1 MMAYVLPGAIFL
13 LMLSVGMSLR
23 FTELI
28 ARWRRLTWTKWFALT
43 MATFVIPPALAL
55 VLANLFHLS
64 LPEIVG
70 LFMLGAAPG
79 APLLSRNLAQR
90 GFDVHLAASYQIW
103 AALMVPI
110 MLPLVIAAAG
120 LLYDR
125 HIWIPPSFLLRQIV
139 MKQLL
144 PVIIGMLIAR
154 AAPNRSE
161 RMLPVLNVLGNVIL
175 TLLIIFVL
183 IKMGPQLK
191 NLTPFVPVAALLL
204 ALGSLGAI
212 FLFRA
217 ADEAAKDTFALCN
230 VNRHVGLAM
239 LISGQYLHAREAV
252 PTLACYALMVPAVII
267 VYVKRVGLSRKS
279 AAASAGNAQP

>member
-1 MMAYVLPGAIFL
+1 MMTYVLPGAIFL

-23 FTELI
+23 LTELM

-55 VLANLFHLS
+55 LLANLFRLS
-64 LPEIVG
+64 LAETVG

-90 GFDVHLAASYQIW
+90 GFDMHVAASYQIW
-103 AALMVPI
+103 AALMVPL

-139 MKQLL
+139 EKQLL
-144 PVIIGMLIAR
+144 PVVVGMLIAR
-154 AAPNRSE
+154 AAPKPSE
-161 RMLPVLNVLGNVIL
+161 RVLPVLNVLGNVIL
-175 TLLIIFVL
+175 TLLIVAIL

-191 NLTPFVPVAALLL
+191 KLTPMVPVAALLL

-217 ADEAAKDTFALCN
+217 ADEAAKDTFGLCN

-252 PTLACYALMVPAVII
+252 PTLACYALIVPVVII
-267 VYVKRVGLSRKS
+267 VYVKRMS
-279 AAASAGNAQP
+279 AARKTSTHAGKMLS

>member
-1 MMAYVLPGAIFL
+1 MAHVLPIAIFL

-23 FTELI
+23 FQELI
-28 ARWRRLTWTKWFALT
+28 TRWRRLTWTKWFALT
-43 MATFVIPPALAL
+43 ISTFVIPPALAL
-55 VLANLFHLS
+55 LLANFFHLG

-90 GFDVHLAASYQIW
+90 GFDMHVAASYQIW
-103 AALMVPI
+103 AALMVPV
-110 MLPLVIAAAG
+110 MLPLVIGAAG

-125 HIWIPPSFLLRQIV
+125 HIWIPPLFLLRQIV
-139 MKQLL
+139 VKQLL
-144 PVIIGMLIAR
+144 PVVIGMLIAW
-154 AAPNRSE
+154 AAPKWSQRV
-161 RMLPVLNVLGNVIL
+161 LPVFNVLGNVIL

-191 NLTPFVPVAALLL
+191 NLTPMVPVAALLL

-217 ADEAAKDTFALCN
+217 ADEAAKETFALCN

-252 PTLACYALMVPAVII
+252 PTLACYALIVPVVII
-267 VYVKRVGLSRKS
+267 VYARRMGTSRKIAE
-279 AAASAGNAQP
+279 AAGKA